1 MFDQMMVNRDEAS
14 SLSFS
19 SELYH

>member
-1 MFDQMMVNRDEAS
+1 MFEQMMVNRDEAS